1 MTVLST
7 DPGFLCL
14 IDGYIGLWLAFAS
27 RLFDFLR
34 VVGKA
39 VMGFLSFGHGQSPE
53 TKNSDLLWIVTLSF
67 RLVDTTNGTGPPPA
81 GTKKKCRKFM

>member
-1 MTVLST
+1 
-7 DPGFLCL
+7 
-14 IDGYIGLWLAFAS
+14 
-27 RLFDFLR
+27 LR

-67 RLVDTTNGTGPPPA
+67 RLVDTTNGTHRLQTRKKVTGSHLEPNSYHWCRTHA
-81 GTKKKCRKFM
+81 GG